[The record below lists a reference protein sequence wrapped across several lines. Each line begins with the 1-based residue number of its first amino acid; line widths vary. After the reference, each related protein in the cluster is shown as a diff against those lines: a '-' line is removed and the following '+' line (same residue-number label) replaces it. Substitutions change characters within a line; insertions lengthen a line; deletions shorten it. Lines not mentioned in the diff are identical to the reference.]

1 MTRYGSAQMSTAELL
16 ILCFGSR
23 LLDENVV
30 LLSQR
35 MLKEIGSVHA
45 LLAAPIQQLLA
56 VRGMGPEK
64 AARVKTIHELSVRG
78 TEVQLKRTQ
87 SLNEPAAV
95 VTFLPKRS
103 GIWVTRR
110 SGVYFLMLSRNIVSS
125 KFCFENPSTAPM
137 CAPAKC

>member
-1 MTRYGSAQMSTAELL
+1 MARYGAAKLSTAELL
-16 ILCFGSR
+16 IPCFASR
-23 LLDENVV
+23 LLDKNVV

-35 MLKEIGSVHA
+35 TLKEIGSVHA

-56 VRGMGPEK
+56 VRGMGTAE
-64 AARVKTIHELSVRG
+64 AARLKTIHELSVRE

-87 SLNEPAAV
+87 SFNEPAAV

-110 SGVYFLMLSRNIVSS
+110 SGVYFLMLSRNIVPS
-125 KFCFENPSTAPM
+125 KFCFENPSTAPK